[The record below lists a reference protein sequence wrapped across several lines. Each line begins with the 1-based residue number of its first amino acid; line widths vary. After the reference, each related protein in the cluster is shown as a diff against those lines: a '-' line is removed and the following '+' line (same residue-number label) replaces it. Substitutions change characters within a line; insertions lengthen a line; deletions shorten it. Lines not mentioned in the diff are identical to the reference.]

1 MKLQKVNTYKFK
13 DTARVFLYAVLA
25 PQILAASVLLAM
37 GVFAALFGLDYSVVE
52 NSFVTKFI
60 SLFIVQIAF
69 LLVFYLYN
77 KANNIDWVKA
87 TKIKNKLNLKQIG
100 IIILIAV
107 SSLFFISPLISLV
120 DYLISL
126 TGYTSSSELPIDLS
140 NLSGFI
146 VGIFALAVFP
156 AVAEELIFR
165 GVVFSGLKR
174 FGYKKAIIFS
184 AIIFALMHMSIQ
196 QTVYQII
203 IGVILAYSFYVT
215 GSLLGAILLHFVNNF
230 LIVIMAFY
238 TQVNE
243 IPMTETASFKFLAD
257 YVQVF
262 GYLFIGLLVIWFL
275 FGLLKEASNNKPH
288 ENNIKLEN
296 SNQNLEQDFNTITN
310 NEHTLVN
317 EKTFN
322 KNPAFNKNLFIT
334 LFAAGI
340 CIALWLVNFIGR
352 I

>member
-1 MKLQKVNTYKFK
+1 
-13 DTARVFLYAVLA
+13 
-25 PQILAASVLLAM
+25 
-37 GVFAALFGLDYSVVE
+37 
-52 NSFVTKFI
+52 
-60 SLFIVQIAF
+60 
-69 LLVFYLYN
+69 
-77 KANNIDWVKA
+77 
-87 TKIKNKLNLKQIG
+87 
-100 IIILIAV
+100 
-107 SSLFFISPLISLV
+107 
-120 DYLISL
+120 
-126 TGYTSSSELPIDLS
+126 
-140 NLSGFI
+140 
-146 VGIFALAVFP
+146 
-156 AVAEELIFR
+156 
-165 GVVFSGLKR
+165 
-174 FGYKKAIIFS
+174 
-184 AIIFALMHMSIQ
+184 
-196 QTVYQII
+196 
-203 IGVILAYSFYVT
+203 
-215 GSLLGAILLHFVNNF
+215 
-230 LIVIMAFY
+230 MAFY